1 MQEEIFIDTGFVIA
15 LKNTKDFHHQQ
26 ALELAIRYKDSFF
39 VTTDAVLLEIGN
51 SLSRNYK
58 REAIQVIEEFI
69 LLETVKIVEL
79 TPELFNEAFRVYKI
93 YKDKQWGLVDC
104 LSFVVMWDRG
114 ISKVLT
120 FDRHFVQ
127 AGFQVLANI
136 VE

>member
-15 LKNTKDFHHQQ
+15 LKNTKDSYHQQ
-26 ALELAIRYKDSFF
+26 ALELMNKFEESFF

-58 REAIQVIEEFI
+58 QEAIEIIEEFI
-69 LLETVKIVEL
+69 YADNVDIVEL
-79 TPELFNEAFRVYKI
+79 TPDLFNEAFRVYKI
-93 YKDKQWGLVDC
+93 YKDKQWGLVDR

-120 FDRHFVQ
+120 FDRHFT
-127 AGFQVLANI
+127 
-136 VE
+136 

>member
-15 LKNTKDFHHQQ
+15 LKNTKDSYHQQ
-26 ALELAIRYKDSFF
+26 ALELMNKFEESFF

-58 REAIQVIEEFI
+58 QEAIEIIEEFI
-69 LLETVKIVEL
+69 YADNVDIVEL
-79 TPELFNEAFRVYKI
+79 TPDLFNEAFRVYKI
-93 YKDKQWGLVDC
+93 YKDKQWGLVDR

-120 FDRHFVQ
+120 FDRHFTQ

-136 VE
+136 IE

>member
-1 MQEEIFIDTGFVIA
+1 MQEQIFIDRGFIIA
-15 LKNTKDFHHQQ
+15 LVSERDDYHQQ
-26 ALELAIRYKDSFF
+26 AVELADMLETAYLI
-39 VTTDAVLLEIGN
+39 TTDAVLLEIGN
-51 SLSRNYK
+51 GLSRNYK
-58 REAIQVIEEFI
+58 QEAIQIIDGFI
-69 LLETVKIVEL
+69 TSENVEIVEL
-79 TPELFNEAFRVYKI
+79 TPQLFNEAFRVYKI

-104 LSFVVMWDRG
+104 LSFVVMWGKG